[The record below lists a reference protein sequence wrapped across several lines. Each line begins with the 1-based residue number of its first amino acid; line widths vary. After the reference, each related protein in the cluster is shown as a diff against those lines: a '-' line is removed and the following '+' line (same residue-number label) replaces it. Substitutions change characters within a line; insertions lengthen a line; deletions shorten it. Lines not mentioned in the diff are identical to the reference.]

1 MNEIKA
7 MSVLMGTDGGKVE
20 DFVKAVINLA
30 VDQGVAIEV
39 FAVALA
45 SIAFFADGVVDK
57 CKTMEE
63 FREKLEQSGVANFG
77 D

>member
-20 DFVKAVINLA
+20 DFVKTVINLA
-30 VDQGVAIEV
+30 VDQGVAVAE
-39 FAVALA
+39 FAAALA
-45 SIAFFADGVVDK
+45 SIAFFADGVADK

>member
-7 MSVLMGTDGGKVE
+7 MSVLMGTDGNKVE
-20 DFVKAVINLA
+20 DLVKSIINLA
-30 VDQGVAIEV
+30 VDQGAAIEV

-45 SIAFFADGVVDK
+45 SIVFFVDGVADK

-63 FREKLEQSGVANFG
+63 FREKLEQSGFANFG
-77 D
+77 E